1 MKLVIGCDHGGFEL
15 KQEIIKHLSSRAD
28 LEIVD
33 KGCDSTASV
42 DYPVYAKAVAEAVAA
57 KEIETSAGGG
67 AVVVKATGDKVIKEI
82 IIKKD
87 VVDPDDVEMLQDLV
101 LTAVNEALKKA
112 DSMMEQEMGSFNI
125 PGLF

>member
-1 MKLVIGCDHGGFEL
+1 MGNKYGGFPGGGMGNMQNLL
-15 KQEIIKHLSSRAD
+15 KQAQKMQAD
-28 LEIVD
+28 MQ
-33 KGCDSTASV
+33 K
-42 DYPVYAKAVAEAVAA
+42 KQEAVAS

-67 AVVVKATGDKVIKEI
+67 AVIVKATGDKVIKEI
-82 IIKKD
+82 IIKKG
-87 VVDPDDVEMLQDLV
+87 PDDVEMLQDVV

>member
-1 MKLVIGCDHGGFEL
+1 MGSKYGGFPGGGMGNMQNLL
-15 KQEIIKHLSSRAD
+15 KQAQKMQAD
-28 LEIVD
+28 MQKKQSEV
-33 KGCDSTASV
+33 AS
-42 DYPVYAKAVAEAVAA
+42 

-67 AVVVKATGDKVIKEI
+67 AVIVKATGDKVIKEI

-101 LTAVNEALKKA
+101 LTAVNEALNQA
-112 DSMMEQEMGSFNI
+112 DSMMEKELGGFNI